1 MSLSISPPSL
11 QVDFDEAMAAKQRI
25 QQDAEATQRR
35 MAGYVL
41 PASESKPY
49 GELSQENQE
58 RVELVF
64 KRFDTDCDM
73 NISVR
78 NSPPQR

>member
-1 MSLSISPPSL
+1 MIARCSSAL
-11 QVDFDEAMAAKQRI
+11 
-25 QQDAEATQRR
+25 
-35 MAGYVL
+35 VL